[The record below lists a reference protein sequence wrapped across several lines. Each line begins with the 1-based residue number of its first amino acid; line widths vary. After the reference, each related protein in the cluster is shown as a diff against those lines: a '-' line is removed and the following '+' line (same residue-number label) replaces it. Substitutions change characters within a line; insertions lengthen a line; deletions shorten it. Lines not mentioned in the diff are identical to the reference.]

1 MLARSPTMGTTG
13 TASTVV
19 KEVRFAEPR
28 LSTNRPFEPPASTAA
43 AATGLWTLARLQKSI
58 DDPDFIGARAND
70 LQSLRAKLA
79 EPWKPQ
85 DRVKALDNRVKDYE
99 YKHGNLARR
108 LQGGPVQGDAELAI
122 LNKAVQDGEEQ
133 LQIQSSE
140 VPTVEVIKSG
150 ARDFIDYALTE
161 VDRIVKVDNAGSV
174 TSFDWKSQGHA
185 QDIPALRR
193 SQAEQWVSLEAQSDA
208 SMGASMGRNYMRA
221 TVELDASPFDGRRP
235 KKAPVRW
242 GEVAEEPVTRY
253 SIV

>member
-1 MLARSPTMGTTG
+1 MLTRSGTIGTTG

-19 KEVRFAEPR
+19 KEVRFAEEPVRGPSVPR
-28 LSTNRPFEPPASTAA
+28 ASDPIV
-43 AATGLWTLARLQKSI
+43 AATAPGPFSLARLQKSI
-58 DDPDFIGARAND
+58 DDPDFIGARADD
-70 LQSLRAKLA
+70 LQALRAKLA

-108 LQGGPVQGDAELAI
+108 LQGGQVQGDAELAI

-193 SQAEQWVSLEAQSDA
+193 SQAEQWVSFEAQLSEN
-208 SMGASMGRNYMRA
+208 MGRNYMRA
-221 TVELDASPFDGRRP
+221 TVELDASLDIFGRP
-235 KKAPVRW
+235 MKKAPVRW

>member
-1 MLARSPTMGTTG
+1 MRRSDTMGTTG

-19 KEVRFAEPR
+19 KEVRFAEEPSPGAPR
-28 LSTNRPFEPPASTAA
+28 FPEPAGTATVPGLS
-43 AATGLWTLARLQKSI
+43 LVRLHKSV
-58 DDPDFIGARAND
+58 DDPDFIGARRDD
-70 LQSLRAKLA
+70 LQALRAKLA
-79 EPWKPQ
+79 EPWRPQ

-161 VDRIVKVDNAGSV
+161 VDRIVKVDTKGSV
-174 TSFDWKSQGHA
+174 TTFDWKSQGHA
-185 QDIPALRR
+185 GDIPALRR
-193 SQAEQWVSLEAQSDA
+193 SQAEQWVSHEAGGLSGNIMAATPSDLALPMSRKQS
-208 SMGASMGRNYMRA
+208 N
-221 TVELDASPFDGRRP
+221 
-235 KKAPVRW
+235 K
-242 GEVAEEPVTRY
+242 EEPMR
-253 SIV
+253 